1 VNPQHTLNRLTR
13 LGASMTIGQRASLVG
28 AFVLVVT
35 LVSGSAYL
43 VNRQDY
49 VPLFT
54 DLDAESAGDIVE
66 RLKAGKV
73 PYELGAGGRTVRVPE
88 NRADEL
94 RLEFSANGLPSSG
107 RVGFEIFDKVT
118 FGATEFVEQVNFR
131 RALEGEIARTISTL
145 SEVSSA
151 RVHIAV
157 AKTSLFE
164 TREQPAKASVFL
176 KLKGNRPLAPSTAKG
191 ICTLVASSVEGLS
204 PESVAIL
211 DSYGRSLARPGEEPD
226 GALTGPP
233 IERQLSVERDLTTKL
248 VSLLE
253 PVAGPG
259 SVRVNVAVRL
269 NAATEEQTEERWDP
283 NAAVIRS
290 RQTTSDSTPLA
301 GTTGGIAGARAN
313 MPDAAAATGQPPD
326 VPKPASPAEVRLAG
340 RSAETTNYEISH
352 TKRHTIRPHG
362 EIARMSVAVIL
373 DDQMVVST
381 GKDGKVTRTYKPR
394 EQEELQKIQGI
405 VASAVGVDT
414 GRGDQLTVE
423 NVSFDERLLFQDEP
437 KPTFWEAQKPQLTEL
452 GRIGGIVLLG
462 LMAFFMFVRPVVRRA
477 LAASPSN
484 GPGVAAEAAPALPG
498 PTERAKTVADL
509 EGAIEAELEA
519 AELAVSDD
527 RKRIPVLSKR
537 LAGMTQKEPEQ
548 AARLIRAWLQ
558 EDRASR

>member
-1 VNPQHTLNRLTR
+1 MNPQHTLNRLTN
-13 LGASMTIGQRASLVG
+13 LGASLTVAQRVSLVG
-28 AFVLVVT
+28 AFVLVVA

-54 DLDAESAGDIVE
+54 DLDAESAGDFVG
-66 RLKAGKV
+66 RLKAAKV
-73 PYELGAGGRTVRVPE
+73 PYELSDGGRTVRVPE

-94 RLEFSANGLPSSG
+94 RLEFSAQGLPSSG
-107 RVGFEIFDKVT
+107 RIGFEIFDKVS

-131 RALEGEIARTISTL
+131 RALEGEIGRTIATL

-164 TREQPAKASVFL
+164 TREQPAKASVVL
-176 KLKGNRPLAPSTAKG
+176 KLKNNRPLAPATARG
-191 ICTLVASSVEGLS
+191 ICTLVAASVEGLR
-204 PESVAIL
+204 PEAVAIL
-211 DSYGRSLARPGEEPD
+211 DSHGRSLSRPGDEQD

-233 IERQLSVERDLTTKL
+233 IERQLTVERDLTTKL

-290 RQTTSDSTPLA
+290 RQTTSDSTPVA
-301 GTTGGIAGARAN
+301 GAVGGIAGSRAN
-313 MPDAAAATGQPPD
+313 MPDSEAAAAGKVPE
-326 VPKPASPAEVRLAG
+326 VPKPAPADVRLAG

-352 TKRHTIRPHG
+352 TKRHTIRPQG
-362 EIARMSVAVIL
+362 EIARLSVAVIL

-381 GKDGKVTRTYKPR
+381 GSDGAVKRSFKPR
-394 EQEELQKIQGI
+394 EPEELQKIQGI
-405 VASAVGVDT
+405 VASAVGIDSA
-414 GRGDQLTVE
+414 RGDQLTVE
-423 NVSFDERLLFQDEP
+423 NVSFDERLLLQDEP
-437 KPTFWEAQKPQLTEL
+437 APSFWEAQKPQLTEF

-462 LMAFFMFVRPVVRRA
+462 LIAFLTFVRPVVKRA
-477 LAASPSN
+477 LAIPAQSVQN
-484 GPGVAAEAAPALPG
+484 TLAEAAPALPG

-519 AELAVSDD
+519 AELAVGGD

>member
-1 VNPQHTLNRLTR
+1 
-13 LGASMTIGQRASLVG
+13 
-28 AFVLVVT
+28 
-35 LVSGSAYL
+35 
-43 VNRQDY
+43 
-49 VPLFT
+49 
-54 DLDAESAGDIVE
+54 DAESAGDFVG
-66 RLKAGKV
+66 RLKAAKV
-73 PYELGAGGRTVRVPE
+73 PYELAEGGRTIRVPE

-94 RLEFSANGLPSSG
+94 RLEFSAQGLPTSG
-107 RVGFEIFDKVT
+107 RVGFEIFDKVS
-118 FGATEFVEQVNFR
+118 FGATEFVEQVNFK

-151 RVHIAV
+151 RVHIAI

-176 KLKGNRPLAPSTAKG
+176 KLKGNRPLNPSTARG
-191 ICTLVASSVEGLS
+191 ICTLVASSVEGLR
-204 PESVAIL
+204 PEAVAIL
-211 DSYGRSLARPGEEPD
+211 DSYGRSLARPGD
-226 GALTGPP
+226 DQDSALTGPA
-233 IERQLSVERDLTTKL
+233 IERQLTVERDLTTKL

-269 NAATEEQTEERWDP
+269 TAATEEQTEERWDP

-290 RQTTSDSTPLA
+290 RQTTSDQTPVA

-313 MPDAAAATGQPPD
+313 MPDATAAAAQA
-326 VPKPASPAEVRLAG
+326 VNLPKPAPADVRLAG

-352 TKRHTIRPHG
+352 TRRHTIRPQG
-362 EIARMSVAVIL
+362 EIARLSVAVIL

-381 GKDGKVTRTYKPR
+381 GSDGAVNRTFKPR
-394 EQEELQKIQGI
+394 DAAELQKIQGI
-405 VASAVGVDT
+405 VASAVGIDT
-414 GRGDQLTVE
+414 TRGDQLTVE
-423 NVSFDERLLFQDEP
+423 NVSFDERLLLTDDTP
-437 KPTFWEAQKPQLTEL
+437 PDFWEAQKPHLIEV
-452 GRIGGIVLLG
+452 GRIVGIVFLG
-462 LMAFFMFVRPVVRRA
+462 LVAFLTFVRPVVKRA
-477 LAASPSN
+477 LAVSSTPVQSTMSE
-484 GPGVAAEAAPALPG
+484 AEAPALPG

-519 AELAVSDD
+519 AELAVGGD

>member
-1 VNPQHTLNRLTR
+1 MNPQHTLNRLTR
-13 LGASMTIGQRASLVG
+13 LGASLTIGQRVSLVG
-28 AFVLVVT
+28 AFVLVVA

-54 DLDAESAGDIVE
+54 DLDAESAGEIVD
-66 RLKAGKV
+66 RLKAAKV
-73 PYELGAGGRTVRVPE
+73 PYELGAGGRTIRVPE

-94 RLEFSANGLPSSG
+94 RLELSAQGLPTSG

-151 RVHIAV
+151 RVHIAI
-157 AKTSLFE
+157 AKSSLFE

-176 KLKGNRPLAPSTAKG
+176 KLKGNRPLAPSTARG

-211 DSYGRSLARPGEEPD
+211 DSYGRSLARPGDEPE
-226 GALTGPP
+226 GALTGPS
-233 IERQLSVERDLTTKL
+233 IERQLSVEKDLTTKL

-290 RQTTSDSTPLA
+290 RQTTSDSTSMA
-301 GTTGGIAGARAN
+301 GTTGGVAGSRAN

-326 VPKPASPAEVRLAG
+326 VPKPAPADVRLAG

-362 EIARMSVAVIL
+362 DVARMSVAVIL

-381 GKDGKVTRTYKPR
+381 GKDGTATRTYKPR
-394 EQEELQKIQGI
+394 EQDELQKIQSI
-405 VASAVGVDT
+405 VASAVGIDT

-437 KPTFWEAQKPQLTEL
+437 KPSFWEAQKPQLTEL

-477 LAASPSN
+477 LAAVPSP
-484 GPGVAAEAAPALPG
+484 GPGSSADAAPALPG

-519 AELAVSDD
+519 AELAVGGD

-548 AARLIRAWLQ
+548 AARLVRAWLQ

>member
-1 VNPQHTLNRLTR
+1 MNPQHTLNRLTR
-13 LGASMTIGQRASLVG
+13 LGASLTISQRVSLVG
-28 AFVLVVT
+28 AFVLVVA

-43 VNRQDY
+43 VNRQNY

-54 DLDAESAGDIVE
+54 DLDAESAGEIVD
-66 RLKAGKV
+66 RLKTAKV

-88 NRADEL
+88 DRADEL
-94 RLEFSANGLPSSG
+94 RLELSAQGLPTSG

-157 AKTSLFE
+157 AKSSLFE

-176 KLKGNRPLAPSTAKG
+176 KLKGNRPLAPSTARG

-204 PESVAIL
+204 PDSVAIL
-211 DSYGRSLARPGEEPD
+211 DSSGRSLARPGDEPD
-226 GALTGPP
+226 GALTGPSV
-233 IERQLSVERDLTTKL
+233 ERQLSVERDLTTKL
-248 VSLLE
+248 VGLLE

-290 RQTTSDSTPLA
+290 RQTTSDSTPVT
-301 GTTGGIAGARAN
+301 GTIGGIAGARAN
-313 MPDAAAATGQPPD
+313 MPDATAATGQPPD
-326 VPKPASPAEVRLAG
+326 VPKPAPADVRLAG

-362 EIARMSVAVIL
+362 DIARMSVAVIL

-381 GKDGKVTRTYKPR
+381 AKDGKVTRTYKPR
-394 EQEELQKIQGI
+394 EQDELQKIQSI
-405 VASAVGVDT
+405 VASAVGIDT

-423 NVSFDERLLFQDEP
+423 NVSFDERLLFQEEP
-437 KPTFWEAQKPQLTEL
+437 KPSFWEAQKPQLTEL

-477 LAASPSN
+477 LAAVPSA
-484 GPGVAAEAAPALPG
+484 GPGSSPDAAPALPG

-519 AELAVSDD
+519 AELAVGGD

-537 LAGMTQKEPEQ
+537 LAGMTRKEPEQ
-548 AARLIRAWLQ
+548 AARLVRAWLQ